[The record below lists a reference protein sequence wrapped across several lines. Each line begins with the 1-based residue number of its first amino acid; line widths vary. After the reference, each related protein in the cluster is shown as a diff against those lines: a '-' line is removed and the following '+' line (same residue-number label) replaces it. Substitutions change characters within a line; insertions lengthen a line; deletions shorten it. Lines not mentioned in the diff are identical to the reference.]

1 MRKFHHWFFFH
12 VQTNVH
18 IVQKIYLL
26 KFSLLANVIKSPPP
40 SHPQSIESIQCQWSG
55 NTKPRTSFQWKH
67 HQGST
72 TQYLYGYLSINSKH
86 RQIESIV
93 VSEILQIPEQRAW
106 INVRHANNIDAICA
120 SSIVYNACCK
130 HLLFLCVS
138 MYSFMHLLVASLF

>member
-1 MRKFHHWFFFH
+1 MREFHHWFFFPCSNQCAYCSKNLF
-12 VQTNVH
+12 VKVLSVSKCYQ
-18 IVQKIYLL
+18 I
-26 KFSLLANVIKSPPP
+26 PPP
-40 SHPQSIESIQCQWSG
+40 PPQSIESIQCQWSG

-93 VSEILQIPEQRAW
+93 VSEILQIPEQIAW

-120 SSIVYNACCK
+120 SSIVYNACCE

>member
-1 MRKFHHWFFFH
+1 MRKFHHWFFFPCPNQCAYCSKNLF
-12 VQTNVH
+12 VKVLSVSKCYQ
-18 IVQKIYLL
+18 I
-26 KFSLLANVIKSPPP
+26 PPP
-40 SHPQSIESIQCQWSG
+40 PQSIESIQCQWSG

-93 VSEILQIPEQRAW
+93 VSEILQIPEQIAW